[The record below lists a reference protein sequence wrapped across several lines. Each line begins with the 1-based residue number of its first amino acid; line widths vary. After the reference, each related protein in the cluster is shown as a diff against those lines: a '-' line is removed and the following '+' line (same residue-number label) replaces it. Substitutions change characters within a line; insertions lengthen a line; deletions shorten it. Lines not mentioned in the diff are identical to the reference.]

1 MINVHLQRL
10 KLENAMLR
18 QKLEAV
24 DLNNVTNS
32 LIEKLKRDN
41 TILLQTINQVSWK
54 VYIKIL
60 LFLAHCFLK
69 MGHHGLF
76 FVYFQSFSNR
86 HQYNFTTNYCEKCPS
101 RIQH

>member
-54 VYIKIL
+54 V
-60 LFLAHCFLK
+60 
-69 MGHHGLF
+69 
-76 FVYFQSFSNR
+76 
-86 HQYNFTTNYCEKCPS
+86 
-101 RIQH
+101 